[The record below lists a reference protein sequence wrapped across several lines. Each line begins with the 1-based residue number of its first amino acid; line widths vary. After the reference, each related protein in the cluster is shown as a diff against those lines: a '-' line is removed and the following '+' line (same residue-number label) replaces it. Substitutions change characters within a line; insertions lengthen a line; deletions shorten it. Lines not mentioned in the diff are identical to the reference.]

1 MKQPII
7 TLIFCCCISVF
18 YTWGVWTA
26 ATVYHP
32 VQQQIEINDWKERTE
47 DCHYRLLQANMEIET
62 LSKKLELDSLI
73 NQ

>member
-1 MKQPII
+1 MKQAAAIVMI
-7 TLIFCCCISVF
+7 CCGLLVF

-47 DCHYRLLQANMEIET
+47 DCHYRLLQANMEIKA
-62 LSKKLELDSLI
+62 LSEKLDSKQ
-73 NQ
+73 N